1 MGNVV
6 AKRGKRL
13 TLTALALCAVVAA
26 GWIWT
31 RLAERA
37 PDLDLVTI
45 KGERIAL
52 GDLRGSPILVNFWA
66 SNCRS
71 CIEELPAL
79 ADLYR
84 KFAPAGLKVIGIA
97 MSYDMPSEVKSVVDR
112 LGVPFPVALDLK
124 GEHARAFAGVEWVP
138 YSVLIAG
145 DGSIVLRRLGPLDL
159 RELTARIQA
168 LLTEV

>member
-1 MGNVV
+1 MSI
-6 AKRGKRL
+6 RGKWL
-13 TLTALALCAVVAA
+13 ALTALALCTVVAA
-26 GWIWT
+26 GWIWM

-45 KGERIAL
+45 TGERIAL
-52 GDLRGSPILVNFWA
+52 RDLGGSPVLVNFWA

-79 ADLYR
+79 AALYR

-97 MSYDMPSEVKSVVDR
+97 MSYDMPSEVKSVVER

-145 DGSIVLRRLGPLDL
+145 DGNIVLRRLGPLDL

>member
-1 MGNVV
+1 MGKVV

-13 TLTALALCAVVAA
+13 ALTAWVLFAVLAVGAT
-26 GWIWT
+26 WM
-31 RLAERA
+31 RLAGRA
-37 PDLDLVTI
+37 PDLELVTI
-45 KGERIAL
+45 TGERIAL
-52 GDLRGSPILVNFWA
+52 GDLRGSPVLVNFWA

-79 ADLYR
+79 AALYR

-112 LGVPFPVALDLK
+112 LGIPFPVALDLK
-124 GEHARAFAGVEWVP
+124 GEHARAFAGVDWVP

-145 DGSIVLRRLGPLDL
+145 DGNIVLRRLGPLDL
-159 RELTARIQA
+159 PELTARIQA